1 MFKLWCKDQGFANNS
16 DLSHVLMDGGVLS
29 VPFDRLNDFYEKCV
43 ESYISGEKIYVVEQK
58 TENYNF
64 FMDLDYKDDD
74 ELTFDQIKSICKV
87 ICDKVSKFGGK
98 DALIS
103 VAEPKPIGN
112 LIKTGI
118 HINWPGFVVNR
129 SSALALRDHVINTLN
144 LAYGSRD
151 WKDIVKRMKE
161 GDEMYEEKVNTVM
174 KEDQGEKLEQKSDI
188 ADAMEEEG
196 DEWTDIV
203 DISVYGNNS
212 RNTKGSGFRMPW
224 SHKRAKHEACSGKGC
239 ELCNNTGKETQS
251 EYLPIFIYKHGPL
264 AMLQKTEQTPTVEM
278 LHMATLRTQGTDPV
292 LIEGAREENTFT
304 NAQTKDEFKNQEAV
318 LLVEAFIRKHFEGQS
333 SANITKMYK
342 HKNQFL
348 VSTTSKYCENLRR
361 EHSSNHVWFHITSD
375 TIAQKCFCNCE
386 TMKGRFYGF
395 CKDFSGRKH
404 QLPKKITDI
413 LYEDGK
419 VETYVPKKPVVANP
433 DNELLE
439 KFIKKHI
446 IKKETFSIETLKR
459 EGFKKYTVTTKETC
473 DTCKETIF
481 FSILKNQIQQ
491 MCKCKCRAHILTD
504 KIVSTL

>member
-29 VPFDRLNDFYEKCV
+29 VPFDRLNDFYEKCI

-74 ELTFDQIKSICKV
+74 ELTFEQIKSICKV

-103 VAEPKPIGN
+103 VAEPKPVDT

-118 HINWPGFVVNR
+118 HINWPDFVVNR

-151 WKDIVKRMKE
+151 WKDIV
-161 GDEMYEEKVNTVM
+161 
-174 KEDQGEKLEQKSDI
+174 
-188 ADAMEEEG
+188 
-196 DEWTDIV
+196 
-203 DISVYGNNS
+203 DISVYGNSS

-224 SHKRAKHEACSGKGC
+224 SHKRGKHEACMGRGC
-239 ELCNNTGKETQS
+239 EKCNNTGKETQS
-251 EYLPIFIYKHGPL
+251 EYLPVFVYKHGPL
-264 AMLQKTEQTPTVEM
+264 SMLQKTEQKPSVEM

-304 NAQTKDEFKNQEAV
+304 NIQTKNEFKNQEAV
-318 LLVEAFIRKHFEGQS
+318 LLVEAFIRKHMEGQATAS
-333 SANITKMYK
+333 VTKMFK

-361 EHSSNHVWFHITSD
+361 AHSSNHIWFHISGD

-395 CKDFSGRKH
+395 CKDFSGRRH
-404 QLPKKITDI
+404 QLPKKITDV

-419 VETYVPKKPVVANP
+419 VETYVQKKKNVIEPEQN
-433 DNELLE
+433 LLE

-504 KIVSTL
+504 KIVRTL

>member
-29 VPFDRLNDFYEKCV
+29 VPFDRLNDFYEKCI
-43 ESYISGEKIYVVEQK
+43 ESYNSGEKIFVVEQK

-74 ELTFDQIKSICKV
+74 ELTFEQIKSICKV

-103 VAEPKPIGN
+103 VAEPKPVDT

-118 HINWPGFVVNR
+118 HINWPDFVVNR

-151 WKDIVKRMKE
+151 WKDIV
-161 GDEMYEEKVNTVM
+161 
-174 KEDQGEKLEQKSDI
+174 
-188 ADAMEEEG
+188 
-196 DEWTDIV
+196 
-203 DISVYGNNS
+203 DISVYGNSS

-224 SHKRAKHEACSGKGC
+224 SHKRGKHEACMGRGC
-239 ELCNNTGKETQS
+239 EKCNNTGKETQS
-251 EYLPIFIYKHGPL
+251 EYLPVFVYKHGPL
-264 AMLQKTEQTPTVEM
+264 SMLQKTEQKPSVEM

-318 LLVEAFIRKHFEGQS
+318 LLVEAFIRKHMEGQS
-333 SANITKMYK
+333 TASVTKMFK

-361 EHSSNHVWFHITSD
+361 AHSSNHIWFHISGD

-395 CKDFSGRKH
+395 CKDFSGRRH
-404 QLPKKITDI
+404 QLPKKITDV

-419 VETYVPKKPVVANP
+419 VETYVPKKKNVIEPEQN
-433 DNELLE
+433 LLE

-459 EGFKKYTVTTKETC
+459 EGVKKYTVTTKETC

-504 KIVSTL
+504 KIVRTL

>member
-29 VPFDRLNDFYEKCV
+29 VPFDRLNDFYEKCI

-74 ELTFDQIKSICKV
+74 ELTFEQIKSICKV

-103 VAEPKPIGN
+103 VAEPKPVDT

-118 HINWPGFVVNR
+118 HINWPDFVVNR

-144 LAYGSRD
+144 LVYGSRD
-151 WKDIVKRMKE
+151 WKDIV
-161 GDEMYEEKVNTVM
+161 
-174 KEDQGEKLEQKSDI
+174 
-188 ADAMEEEG
+188 
-196 DEWTDIV
+196 
-203 DISVYGNNS
+203 DISVYGNSS

-224 SHKRAKHEACSGKGC
+224 SHKRGKHEACMGRGC
-239 ELCNNTGKETQS
+239 EKCNNTGKETQS
-251 EYLPIFIYKHGPL
+251 EYLPVFVYKHGPL
-264 AMLQKTEQTPTVEM
+264 SMLQKTEQKPSVEM

-318 LLVEAFIRKHFEGQS
+318 LLVEAFIRKHMEGQATAS
-333 SANITKMYK
+333 VTKMFK

-361 EHSSNHVWFHITSD
+361 AHSSNHIWFHISGD

-395 CKDFSGRKH
+395 CKDFSGRRH
-404 QLPKKITDI
+404 QLPKKITDV

-419 VETYVPKKPVVANP
+419 VETYVPKKKIVIEPEQN
-433 DNELLE
+433 LLE
-439 KFIKKHI
+439 KFIKKYI

-459 EGFKKYTVTTKETC
+459 EGVKKYTVTTKETC

-504 KIVSTL
+504 KIVRTL

>member
-29 VPFDRLNDFYEKCV
+29 VPFDRLNDFYEKCI

-74 ELTFDQIKSICKV
+74 ELTFEQIKSICKV

-103 VAEPKPIGN
+103 VAEPKPVDT
-112 LIKTGI
+112 LVKTGI
-118 HINWPGFVVNR
+118 HINWPDFVVNR

-151 WKDIVKRMKE
+151 WKDIV
-161 GDEMYEEKVNTVM
+161 
-174 KEDQGEKLEQKSDI
+174 
-188 ADAMEEEG
+188 
-196 DEWTDIV
+196 
-203 DISVYGNNS
+203 DISVYGNSS

-224 SHKRAKHEACSGKGC
+224 SHKRGKHEACMGRGC
-239 ELCNNTGKETQS
+239 EKCNNTGKETQS
-251 EYLPIFIYKHGPL
+251 EYLPVFVYKHGPL
-264 AMLQKTEQTPTVEM
+264 SMLQKTGQKPSVEM

-318 LLVEAFIRKHFEGQS
+318 LLVEAFIRKHMEGQS
-333 SANITKMYK
+333 TASVTKMFK

-361 EHSSNHVWFHITSD
+361 AHSSNHIWFHISGD

-395 CKDFSGRKH
+395 CKDFSGRRH
-404 QLPKKITDI
+404 QLPKKITDV

-419 VETYVPKKPVVANP
+419 VETYVPKKKIVTEPEQ
-433 DNELLE
+433 DLLE

-459 EGFKKYTVTTKETC
+459 EGVKKYTVTTKETC

-504 KIVSTL
+504 KIVRTL